1 MPGLKPVASRAR
13 VVRSFVRIR
22 QILLAGSI
30 AAPGG
35 EETRASRVHVLNHL
49 VSAEVRLEYLY
60 SRLRYR
66 FRDRC
71 CATSESDISVLYT
84 LPQSLLVEGDAND

>member
-1 MPGLKPVASRAR
+1 MPDLKPVASRAL

-30 AAPGG
+30 AAPGA

-49 VSAEVRLEYLY
+49 VSAEVRLRNYTLNY
-60 SRLRYR
+60 GIAFVTAAARRLK
-66 FRDRC
+66 
-71 CATSESDISVLYT
+71 ATFSVLYT
-84 LPQSLLVEGDAND
+84 LPQSLLVEGEAND